1 MKKNEQ
7 NIYQSNLLDIK
18 INMHKIKSASPY
30 IDFKALR
37 STDIGRKSS
46 ILSQH
51 PKPNNVSYVLNYLN
65 KYIEH
70 DKQKLMDSK
79 EFLNESSL
87 HTFKTALN
95 NGNTSAYTN
104 NSTTSA
110 TTNNN
115 HQVKSRMAPIENNE
129 AFKYLKK
136 RLANKHYETI
146 SRPNFNVAVIT
157 PNPQADKLA
166 KDFYERKFDKRYFY
180 CFDNYDLKKR

>member
-7 NIYQSNLLDIK
+7 ILYQSNLLDIK
-18 INMHKIKSASPY
+18 INMHSIKSASAY
-30 IDFKALR
+30 IDLKALR

-46 ILSQH
+46 ILSQN

-65 KYIEH
+65 KYIEY

-87 HTFKTALN
+87 HTFKTGLN
-95 NGNTSAYTN
+95 NGNTSATTN
-104 NSTTSA
+104 NSTTS

-115 HQVKSRMAPIENNE
+115 NHHQVKNRMAPIENNE

-166 KDFYERKFDKRYFY
+166 KEIYERKFDKR
-180 CFDNYDLKKR
+180 